1 MGLVVIAALVGGFV
15 TRERLERVF
24 ARSGI
29 ARCAPG
35 GLGRGLRAAGEETP
49 MVREAWW

>member
-1 MGLVVIAALVGGFV
+1 MAALAGGLV
-15 TRERLERVF
+15 TRERPDRAL

-29 ARCAPG
+29 AGCEPG

-49 MVREAWW
+49 MVSDVWW